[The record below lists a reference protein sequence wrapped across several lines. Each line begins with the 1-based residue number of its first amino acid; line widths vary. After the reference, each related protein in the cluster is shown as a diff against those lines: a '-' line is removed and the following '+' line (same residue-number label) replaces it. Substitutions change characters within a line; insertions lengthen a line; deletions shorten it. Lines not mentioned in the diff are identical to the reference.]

1 MHGIHSGFPLNR
13 VYITDVRHKL
23 SRLPALCGVLL
34 AAAGLVVPGDAP
46 AATAGLQYLGQ
57 ATVASHA
64 TFDGTI
70 VGGLSGISYDAGRDC
85 YYVITDDR
93 SAHGPARFY
102 TVRLPVSERGVGA
115 VSISAVHPLLDDGGR
130 AFEPADFDASPA
142 VVPPDPEG
150 IAFDAVGQ
158 RLYWSSEGERRTDG
172 VHAPVL
178 ADPWVRSAAL
188 DGSYLGRFT
197 MPPQLTMS
205 AQATGPRRNTTL
217 EGLTVTADGRML
229 FTAMEG
235 PGFDDGA
242 LPDRA
247 HGALTRITA
256 YRLDGGSVDGGPV
269 AQYAYPLEAATGPAE
284 SNGLTDLVALSD
296 TVFLVIERAFSE
308 RPTVRL
314 FRAEI
319 ADATDVLGMPA
330 LAETAVTPM
339 AKTLLA
345 DLTATPGPDRV
356 DNIEGITLGPRLP
369 DGRPT
374 VVLVSDD
381 NFSPRQVTQFL
392 AFAMPAEGLVRPVA
406 GSVVEP
412 A

>member
-1 MHGIHSGFPLNR
+1 MGR
-13 VYITDVRHKL
+13 KL
-23 SRLPALCGVLL
+23 SRLPALCVVLL
-34 AAAGLVVPGDAP
+34 AGAATMTVPGDAP

-57 ATVASHA
+57 AVLASHA
-64 TFDGTI
+64 TFEGTV

-102 TVRLPVSERGVGA
+102 TVRLPVSERGVGDLA
-115 VSISAVHPLLDDGGR
+115 ISAVHPLLDDGGR
-130 AFEPADFDASPA
+130 AFEPANLEANPT

-150 IAFDAVGQ
+150 IAFDAGRQ
-158 RLYWSSEGERRTDG
+158 RLYWSSEGERLSG
-172 VHAPVL
+172 GPHGPVL
-178 ADPWVRSAAL
+178 ADPWVRTAGL

-197 MPPQLTMS
+197 MPPQFTMS
-205 AQATGPRRNTTL
+205 EQATGPRRNTAL

-242 LPDRA
+242 VADRA
-247 HGALTRITA
+247 RGALTRVTA
-256 YRLDGGSVDGGPV
+256 YRLDAGPFGAV
-269 AQYAYPLEAATGPAE
+269 PAAQYAYPLEAAAGPAE
-284 SNGLTDLVALSD
+284 SNGLTDLVAISD
-296 TVFLVIERAFSE
+296 GVFLVIERAFSA

-330 LAETAVTPM
+330 LAGTAVTPM
-339 AKTLLA
+339 TKTLLA
-345 DLTATPGPDRV
+345 DLAVAPGLDRV

-369 DGRPT
+369 DGRQT

-381 NFSPRQVTQFL
+381 NFSPQQVTQFL
-392 AFAMPAEGLVRPVA
+392 AFAMPAEGL
-406 GSVVEP
+406 
-412 A
+412 